1 MQCPLRNA
9 NVPSATYDLSKYFYW
24 SDESFF
30 SQIRDIKNKYE
41 TPGTISNHELLNGCE
56 LIIQKYETTTNRKRG
71 AKRRVFYLLEFH
83 IFWIINERTFNNSIR
98 K

>member
-1 MQCPLRNA
+1 MLQLMQCPLRNA

-41 TPGTISNHELLNGCE
+41 TPGTISNRL
-56 LIIQKYETTTNRKRG
+56 
-71 AKRRVFYLLEFH
+71 
-83 IFWIINERTFNNSIR
+83 
-98 K
+98 

>member
-1 MQCPLRNA
+1 MILCQSYIWVMLQLMQCPLRNA

-41 TPGTISNHELLNGCE
+41 TPGTISNHL
-56 LIIQKYETTTNRKRG
+56 
-71 AKRRVFYLLEFH
+71 
-83 IFWIINERTFNNSIR
+83 
-98 K
+98 